1 MLHFAPMNTLLLNG
15 WHYIMGLAV
24 IGSVSALAA
33 TGTIAGSTATYI
45 TGVGSA
51 LIGGGLAL
59 ATPAPTAPAKPPA
72 PLP

>member
-1 MLHFAPMNTLLLNG
+1 MLHFAAVNTLLVNG

-24 IGSVSALAA
+24 IGAVSALAA
-33 TGTIAGSTATYI
+33 TGTIPGSTATYVI

-59 ATPAPTAPAKPPA
+59 SPTPGTTTVKTPSP
-72 PLP
+72 